1 MGNGRRLYLAEPTGM
16 DQAAVQALYQAFAG
30 DRLTFLYSGKFH
42 DEHTARLI
50 TLGEEYLEREGSD
63 KSVKSK
69 LGFIMV
75 EAYQN
80 IVRHRTAVN
89 GSTQGEG
96 RSMFLLRSTATQHEV
111 TAMNAVAETTVEPLT
126 ASVEK
131 LRALDLQQM
140 KQVFLRGLQSEERTE
155 RGGAGL
161 GLIEMARRSGHPLRY
176 GFAAIDSAFRLFAL
190 QVLVG
195 KGGAWRGDVGEA
207 FKLHK
212 AVVENDIAVLGRGRS
227 AAGEQEAILRIIER
241 DMEDDRSRSDVRTRA
256 YLAISELLENLG
268 TAGEGP
274 MIIFR
279 HTAGRTALVVGT
291 PLSEAAMSRL
301 SAAVGSV
308 MALDAQGL
316 QRRYR
321 DILLGRVEAS
331 DTMQLGLIELA
342 RSSSAP
348 LKVTQAPSGSG
359 PFAVLEA
366 VI

>member
-1 MGNGRRLYLAEPTGM
+1 M
-16 DQAAVQALYQAFAG
+16 DQAAVQALYQSFAG

-50 TLGEEYLEREGSD
+50 TLGEEYLEREGTD
-63 KSVKSK
+63 KNVKSK

-80 IVRHRTAVN
+80 IVRHRTSIK
-89 GSTQGEG
+89 GGIQGEG
-96 RSMFLLRSTATQHEV
+96 RSMFLLRSTSAQHEV
-111 TAMNAVAETTVEPLT
+111 TAINAVSEKTVDPLT
-126 ASVEK
+126 TSLEK

-176 GFAAIDSAFRLFAL
+176 GFAAIDNAFRLFAL

-195 KGGAWRGDVGEA
+195 KGGAWRGDVSEA

-212 AVVENDIAVLGRGRS
+212 LVVENDIAVLGRGRS

-241 DMEDDRSRSDVRTRA
+241 DMEDDGGRSDVRTRA

-274 MIIFR
+274 MVFFR
-279 HTAGRTALVVGT
+279 RVNTRTALVVGT
-291 PLSEAAMSRL
+291 PLTDAAMTRL
-301 SAAVGSV
+301 VSAMEQV
-308 MALDAQGL
+308 MSLDPQGL

-321 DILLGRVEAS
+321 DILLGRVES
-331 DTMQLGLIELA
+331 TDTMQLGLIELA

-348 LKVTQAPSGSG
+348 LKMMRSDSGSG

-366 VI
+366 VV

>member
-1 MGNGRRLYLAEPTGM
+1 M
-16 DQAAVQALYQAFAG
+16 DQAAVQALYQSFAG

-80 IVRHRTAVN
+80 IVRHRTAIN
-89 GSTQGEG
+89 GGLYGEG
-96 RSMFLLRSTATQHEV
+96 RSMFLLRSTAAQHEV
-111 TAMNAVAETTVEPLT
+111 TAINAVAEKTVAPLI
-126 ASVEK
+126 ASLEA

-176 GFAAIDSAFRLFAL
+176 GFAAIDNAFRLFAL

-195 KGGAWRGDVGEA
+195 KGGAWRGDVGDA
-207 FKLHK
+207 FRMHK
-212 AVVENDIAVLGRGRS
+212 IVVENDIAVLGRGRS

-241 DMEDDRSRSDVRTRA
+241 DMEDERGRSDVRTRA
-256 YLAISELLENLG
+256 YLAVSELLENLG

-274 MIIFR
+274 MILFR
-279 HTAGRTALVVGT
+279 HAGDRTGLTVGT
-291 PLSEAAMSRL
+291 PLSDAAMARL
-301 SAAVGSV
+301 VTAMEQV
-308 MALDAQGL
+308 MVLDPQGL

-321 DILLGRVEAS
+321 DILLGRVGS
-331 DTMQLGLIELA
+331 TDTMQLGLIELA

-348 LKVTQAPSGSG
+348 LRMTRSDSAFG

-366 VI
+366 MI